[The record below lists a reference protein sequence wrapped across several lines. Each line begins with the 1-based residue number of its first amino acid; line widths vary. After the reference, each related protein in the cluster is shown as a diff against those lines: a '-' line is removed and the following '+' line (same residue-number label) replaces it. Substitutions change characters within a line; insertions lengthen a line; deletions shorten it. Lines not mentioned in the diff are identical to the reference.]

1 MSEDKKH
8 PDQQRF
14 EEITWP
20 AFKGIVDAVEGF
32 FKMITDDQLLE
43 LDSLLDKL
51 NRTHFELNW
60 KGRVHEEIEHR
71 GLDDEGKK
79 LH

>member
-1 MSEDKKH
+1 MSVDKKQS
-8 PDQQRF
+8 DQQRF
-14 EEITWP
+14 EQITWP

-43 LDSLLDKL
+43 LNGLLDRL
-51 NRTHFELNW
+51 ERTHFQLNW
-60 KGRVHEEIEHR
+60 KGRIAEEIEHR
-71 GLDDEGKK
+71 GIDEGKK